1 MFKLPYNVL
10 FRFVIAFLPKIKHL
24 LISWIWS
31 PSSDLG
37 VQDNN
42 ICYYFHFFPIYLPWS
57 DGTGCHD
64 LIFLNLSFKP
74 AFSLSSFT
82 FIKKLLSSSLL
93 YAIRVVSSAYLRL
106 LIFLLAILISACDS
120 SSSAFCMMYFAYKL
134 NRQSNNIQLWCTLF
148 PILNQSVVTCSV
160 LIVASGPVYRFLRRR
175 VMWSGIPIAFKIFC
189 FSTVVFHTVK
199 GVKCSQWCRSR
210 CFSGI
215 LLLFQWSK
223 GCWHFD
229 LWFLHIF

>member
-1 MFKLPYNVL
+1 MYKLPYNVL

-37 VQDNN
+37 VQENN
-42 ICYYFHFFPIYLPWS
+42 ICYYVHFFPIYLPWS

-64 LIFLNLSFKP
+64 LIFLNLSCKP

-120 SSSAFCMMYFAYKL
+120 SSSVFCMMYFAYKL
-134 NRQSNNIQLWCTLF
+134 NRQSNNIQLYSPF
-148 PILNQSVVTCSV
+148 PIWNQPVVPCEV
-160 LIVASGPVYRFLRRR
+160 LTVTSRFTYRFLKRQVR
-175 VMWSGIPIAFKIFC
+175 WSGIPISLRISHSLLW
-189 FSTVVFHTVK
+189 STQRTQH
-199 GVKCSQWCRSR
+199 SQWSRSR
-210 CFSGI
+210 CSSGI
-215 LLLFQWSK
+215 PLLSPWSSE
-223 GCWHFD
+223 C
-229 LWFLHIF
+229 